1 VIKRIWRGWTTPA
14 NAGSYERLL
23 EEEVFPGIE
32 EKGIPGYRG
41 IELLRRD
48 GEDEVEF
55 ITIMSF
61 DSMEAVRAFV
71 GEDHDRAYVPD
82 RARAILERFDERSRH
97 YEERH
102 VVRL

>member
-1 VIKRIWRGWTTPA
+1 VIKRIWRGWTTPG

-41 IELLRRD
+41 IELLRRN
-48 GEDEVEF
+48 GRDEVEF

-102 VVRL
+102 TVRL